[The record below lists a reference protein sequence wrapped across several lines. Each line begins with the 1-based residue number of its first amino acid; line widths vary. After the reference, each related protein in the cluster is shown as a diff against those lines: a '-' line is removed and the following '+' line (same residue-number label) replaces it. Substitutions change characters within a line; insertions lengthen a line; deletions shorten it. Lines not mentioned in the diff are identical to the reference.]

1 MKPREEKKK
10 INEFGPL
17 KEFEEIG
24 ALFNQGS
31 IERLSRLEELKPTK
45 MHQVLQMGYNT
56 YGDKIRNPE
65 RLTIEEVVKLA
76 RIVGTD
82 YSKIMEVI
90 FMEIRSKYK
99 I

>member
-1 MKPREEKKK
+1 MKSRDEKKQ

-56 YGDKIRNPE
+56 YGDKMRNPE
-65 RLTIEEVVKLA
+65 RLTIEEVFKLSK
-76 RIVGTD
+76 IVGTD
-82 YSKIMEVI
+82 FSKIMDVI
-90 FMEIRSKYK
+90 IKETKTKYK